1 MTKNENCSR
10 KKTMHWA
17 RCIET
22 EVCTSVM
29 GLLERTY
36 KQTFQMNINKKPVS
50 SGKVKAEFP
59 KKGP

>member
-50 SGKVKAEFP
+50 SGKV
-59 KKGP
+59 